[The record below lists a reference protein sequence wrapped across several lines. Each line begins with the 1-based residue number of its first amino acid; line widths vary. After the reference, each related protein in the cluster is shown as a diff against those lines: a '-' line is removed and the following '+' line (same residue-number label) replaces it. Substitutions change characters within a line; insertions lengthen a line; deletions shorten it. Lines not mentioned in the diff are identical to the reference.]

1 VLVFGRDLGI
11 LVVSAILYVAAGRRE
26 FSPSIFGKANTLV
39 QVTAVAVVLLH
50 QLIAANWVLT
60 LKTWALWMTML
71 LTVVSGLNYAW
82 VAARRV
88 AAPAATGHHVK

>member
-1 VLVFGRDLGI
+1 
-11 LVVSAILYVAAGRRE
+11 
-26 FSPSIFGKANTLV
+26 
-39 QVTAVAVVLLH
+39 VLLH